1 MMGLSFSRIM
11 AILSKEFTQ
20 LVRDRLTYAMIIGIP
35 IIQLLLFGYAI
46 NSDPKHLPAAV
57 LVQDQGQ
64 FSRSILGALQRS
76 DYFNIAYSARSP
88 AEMDR
93 LIEQGAVQFAITI
106 PGDFTRRVV
115 RRDKPQILVEADAAD
130 PAATGGAVAALAQL
144 PQYALMSDLK
154 GGPLAASAAPP
165 TPQPFEVVVHR
176 RYNPES
182 VTAYNIVPGL
192 VATILS
198 MTLVI
203 MTALAM
209 TREVERGTMETLLS
223 TPVRPVEVM
232 IGKLTPY
239 VMVGIIQAT
248 LILTLARVLFGVPM
262 AGGWPALILGLFLF
276 IVGSLS
282 LGFLVSTVA
291 RNQLQAMQMGFFYF
305 LPSILL
311 SGFLFP
317 FRGMPSW
324 AQWIGS
330 VVPVTHMLRIVRG
343 SMLKGVGIADALQS
357 LGALALFVLIVAT
370 LAVRQ
375 YRTTLD

>member
-1 MMGLSFSRIM
+1 
-11 AILSKEFTQ
+11 
-20 LVRDRLTYAMIIGIP
+20 
-35 IIQLLLFGYAI
+35 
-46 NSDPKHLPAAV
+46 
-57 LVQDQGQ
+57 
-64 FSRSILGALQRS
+64 
-76 DYFNIAYSARSP
+76 
-88 AEMDR
+88 MDR
-93 LIEQGAVQFAITI
+93 LIERGSVQFAITI

-115 RRDKPQILVEADAAD
+115 RRDKPEILVEADAAD
-130 PAATGGAVAALAQL
+130 PAATSGAVAALAQL
-144 PQYALMSDLK
+144 PQYALISDLK
-154 GGPLAASAAPP
+154 GPLAASAAP
-165 TPQPFEVVVHR
+165 TTTQPFEVVVHR

-223 TPVRPVEVM
+223 TPVRPIEVM

-317 FRGMPSW
+317 FRGMPTW
-324 AQWIGS
+324 AQWLGS

-357 LGALALFVLIVAT
+357 LGALALFVLLVAT